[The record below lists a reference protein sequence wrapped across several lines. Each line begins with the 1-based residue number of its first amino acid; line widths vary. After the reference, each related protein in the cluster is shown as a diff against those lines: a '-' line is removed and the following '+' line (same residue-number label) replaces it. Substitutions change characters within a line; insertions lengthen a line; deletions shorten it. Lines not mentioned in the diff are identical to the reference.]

1 MYNIWSEI
9 LEILLKNL
17 PEPFHID
24 TSQSNP
30 TQPLKNHSVANHYL
44 TICDQMTDMARISE
58 YQPIIIQC

>member
-1 MYNIWSEI
+1 MQKLFLSLFPQIYNIWSEI

-30 TQPLKNHSVANHYL
+30 TQPLKNHSIASHYL
-44 TICDQMTDMARISE
+44 TICD
-58 YQPIIIQC
+58 

>member
-1 MYNIWSEI
+1 MLSKCKSYSSPFFPQIYNIWSEI

-30 TQPLKNHSVANHYL
+30 TQALKDDSIANHYL
-44 TICDQMTDMARISE
+44 TICD
-58 YQPIIIQC
+58 